1 MPPNNT
7 PSRPQS
13 APGDDARAAWW
24 LMIRFTAA
32 GVVAL
37 AVLAAVIAL
46 LARQAGTQQAIET
59 AREVTWVSATGIA
72 GPRLSDEV
80 IAGDPAAVQAFHAD
94 MEQYVIQGSLVR
106 IKVWNASGRVVYATE
121 SRLIGKTFPLDE
133 EHQAAL
139 RERRTSSEV
148 SDLASAENIYEIPF
162 EKLLEVYVGV
172 TAESGDPLLFEAYF
186 RYDLVAETGQAQ
198 WRKFAPPVLGG
209 LVILQLVQIP
219 AAWSLAKRVRRQ
231 ESEAQG
237 LLRAAVDSSNAERRR
252 IAADLHDGLVQ
263 GLVGMTYTLD
273 AARLGRPDQERDRGL
288 IASTAT
294 GIRTCIAQLRALLVD
309 IYPPNL
315 SAEGLS
321 AALYEL
327 GEEVV
332 GKGIHVELE
341 LAPDIDRLSPALSGV
356 LYRAAQETLRNVS
369 RHSRATMVRISVL
382 IEPEATTLAVDD
394 DGQGFDEERLESRV
408 GQGHVG
414 LRSLADL
421 IENAHGHLTVT
432 SAPGAG
438 TRTEVSLATEFAEE
452 KQ

>member
-1 MPPNNT
+1 
-7 PSRPQS
+7 
-13 APGDDARAAWW
+13 
-24 LMIRFTAA
+24 MIRFAAA

-46 LARQAGTQQAIET
+46 LSRQAGTQQAIET

-72 GPRLSDEV
+72 EPRLTDEV
-80 IAGDPAAVQAFHAD
+80 VAGNPGAVQAFHAD

-106 IKVWNASGRVVYATE
+106 IKVWSASGRVVYATE
-121 SRLIGKTFPLDE
+121 SRLIGRTFPLNE

-139 RERRTSSEV
+139 RERRIASEV
-148 SDLASAENIYEIPF
+148 SDLTSAENIYEIPF

-172 TAESGDPLLFEAYF
+172 ASPSGQPLLFEAYF
-186 RYDLVAETGQAQ
+186 RYDAVAETGQAQ
-198 WRKFAPPVLGG
+198 WRQFAPPVLGG
-209 LVILQLVQIP
+209 LVILQLVQLP
-219 AAWSLAKRVRRQ
+219 AAWSLATRVRRQ
-231 ESEAQG
+231 EAQAQG

-263 GLVGMTYTLD
+263 GLVGMTYALD
-273 AARLGRPDQERDRGL
+273 AARLGQVDPERDRGL
-288 IASTAT
+288 IASTAG
-294 GIRTCIAQLRALLVD
+294 GIRNSIAQLRALLVD

-332 GKGIHVELE
+332 GTGIQVEWE
-341 LAPDIDRLSPALSGV
+341 LAPEIDRLSPALSGV
-356 LYRAAQETLRNVS
+356 LYRAAQETLRNVT
-369 RHSRATMVRISVL
+369 RHSRATTVRISVL
-382 IEPEATTLAVDD
+382 IGPEVTSLAVDD
-394 DGQGFDEERLESRV
+394 DGQGFDEQRLESRV
-408 GQGHVG
+408 EQGHVG

-421 IENAHGHLTVT
+421 IENAHGQLTLT

-438 TRTEVSLATEFAEE
+438 TRTQVSLATKFVEE
-452 KQ
+452 KP